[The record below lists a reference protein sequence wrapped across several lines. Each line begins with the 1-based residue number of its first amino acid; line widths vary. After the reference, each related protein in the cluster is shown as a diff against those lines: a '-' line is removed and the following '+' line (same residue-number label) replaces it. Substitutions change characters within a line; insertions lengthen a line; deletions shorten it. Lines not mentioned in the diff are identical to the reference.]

1 MKNKLF
7 FSIILITMLLASIYL
22 ASAITCSGTFPQTP
36 QVFYGNITYTNGTPL
51 SFSDNNVTPVLE
63 DNSFSTITDSNGG
76 YGGLSVE
83 KCSATGSTAITFYVQ
98 GQSISTFTF
107 SAGAETKLDL
117 NLSGKTY
124 CGDGTCN
131 GNETQES
138 DNTYPNCNRDCGAR
152 VNSYSINSS
161 VSSTSATIAW
171 TTNKLANST
180 VSYGTTTALGS
191 TGKSSDYV
199 TSHSVSLSSLSASTT
214 YYYNITSCDTINNS
228 VGCVT
233 NGTNTF
239 TTSAAAST
247 TTSTGSGGS
256 SSGGTSTETTTPETQ
271 AVTESK
277 TIAVITAGTTET
289 VVFTKSEQLAVTEI
303 NIETKNTVSSVTVT
317 STESSKPASAP
328 LPVESSS
335 GSVYK
340 YLEIKVENI
349 KTGDINRA
357 FISFSVPKT
366 WISANSLDPNTVAL
380 NRLSGS
386 VWTKLA
392 TAKTSEDSST
402 YYFKAETPG
411 FSTFAITA
419 QKKVETPAD
428 MAGLK
433 IRVPNNIMQIKA
445 IELMGATPTPMPLCD
460 VYPALTQGKE
470 LYCVHG

>member
-83 KCSATGSTAITFYVQ
+83 KCSATGSTTITFYVQ

-191 TGKSSDYV
+191 
-199 TSHSVSLSSLSASTT
+199 
-214 YYYNITSCDTINNS
+214 
-228 VGCVT
+228 
-233 NGTNTF
+233 
-239 TTSAAAST
+239 
-247 TTSTGSGGS
+247 
-256 SSGGTSTETTTPETQ
+256 
-271 AVTESK
+271 
-277 TIAVITAGTTET
+277 
-289 VVFTKSEQLAVTEI
+289 
-303 NIETKNTVSSVTVT
+303 
-317 STESSKPASAP
+317 
-328 LPVESSS
+328 
-335 GSVYK
+335 
-340 YLEIKVENI
+340 
-349 KTGDINRA
+349 
-357 FISFSVPKT
+357 
-366 WISANSLDPNTVAL
+366 
-380 NRLSGS
+380 
-386 VWTKLA
+386 
-392 TAKTSEDSST
+392 
-402 YYFKAETPG
+402 
-411 FSTFAITA
+411 
-419 QKKVETPAD
+419 
-428 MAGLK
+428 
-433 IRVPNNIMQIKA
+433 
-445 IELMGATPTPMPLCD
+445 
-460 VYPALTQGKE
+460 
-470 LYCVHG
+470 